1 MGRLACRVDCQNQGL
16 GKLLVACAVDRC
28 LQALK
33 QVAAF
38 ALIVDA
44 KDVAAKEFYQHY
56 GFTPCVDSAMTLYLP
71 LRAAG

>member
-38 ALIVDA
+38 ALVGDA
-44 KDVAAKEFYQHY
+44 KSLAAQEFYQHF
-56 GFTPCVDSAMTLYLP
+56 GFTPCTD
-71 LRAAG
+71 